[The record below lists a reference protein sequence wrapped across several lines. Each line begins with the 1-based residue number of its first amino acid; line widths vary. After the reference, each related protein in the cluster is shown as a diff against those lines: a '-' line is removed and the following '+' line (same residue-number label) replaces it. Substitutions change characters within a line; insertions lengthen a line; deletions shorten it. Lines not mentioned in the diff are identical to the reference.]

1 MLKRIR
7 LLLKET
13 VIYTV
18 CASLVSLPY
27 YGTASAQSSST
38 NANMQNAAMAG
49 REMQNSAISDLKG
62 YVNKLGYGAKDLVP
76 QSVDGVNNG
85 KGMTVEDVQKL
96 MGIYKDNDEYR
107 KQGNA
112 YIVDLEKRSVNADS
126 SDPEAAAYS
135 VLKTVSAFPKN
146 QITDSDPI
154 VQKTKETLEGL
165 EDFSKTLADCTAMEE
180 YLLQERV
187 VHEPIYEQCTRV
199 IDKTGSCQIQH
210 LYDLTEPVVHQ
221 DGPYNIS
228 SCGEGCISIWLGK
241 VGDNYIPGGSCS
253 YYEEE
258 MSFRVVKPKA
268 LKSVKLDYA
277 AYDDLM
283 RVYVGPKGKERMIYE
298 THSPFP
304 YDDNNQ
310 RIDGVRCEYSTH
322 WIWDPTGSGPGCT
335 ERSCRKIQS
344 DMPPVDI
351 TNEIKEAGKDGI
363 IRFKIR
369 AAVGGEGEA
378 YARINVQYDP
388 GAILEGD
395 LWTPEECF
403 DLAKAVS
410 DGMAQGSV
418 ECVEMPG
425 NANAGGS
432 CVSFGGYEVCSD
444 NFGASPLKGINPLCR
459 KVNVTANYSF
469 YKGDMDC
476 YTAADGT
483 LVCPKNEGGNLDD
496 CQKLVDAGCTYIKSE
511 CTEGAQGNSGNCYVY
526 TNTYDCGYDQ
536 VVSTPVSERT
546 FKCSGSVACMGTD
559 CITTDFTQ
567 STDFTKAAALL
578 HVAQQASKDMTCTGT
593 DENGNA
599 TGTEDVV
606 CTLFGGSGFECKKA
620 VGGIQNC
627 CEQPTSVN
635 FVDYITMTFKV
646 YLADSAMMSLNREM
660 QPSFVGAY
668 QDLHNSAVEI
678 VKQGLSP
685 VTKPLT
691 SYAENISGAVKNFFQ
706 PLTAAIDEIK
716 KKISQAI
723 ADMINSMLQKMG
735 IQAGA
740 GAAGAAESSTELAKV
755 TANQVSEAI
764 GTAVAVVGYVYVA
777 YQVAMLVIQTI
788 YKCEEKEFELA
799 SNRALRQCHY
809 VGSYCKSKVL
819 GACIEKRYSYCCYKS
834 PLGRI
839 LQEQIRSQLYGSAN
853 FGSAKHPQCEGI
865 SIADFGKVNW
875 DAINLDEWVA
885 MSQEAGF
892 MGADVEKLTMEALT
906 GTGGPSDY
914 EGQRFNAQE
923 RASQRLDGAPIDE
936 VRQKLE
942 EQYLTPGDKLNA
954 PQN

>member
-1 MLKRIR
+1 MLKRIS

-13 VIYTV
+13 VVYTV
-18 CASLVSLPY
+18 CASLFSLPY
-27 YGTASAQSSST
+27 YGTASAQTSST
-38 NANMQNAAMAG
+38 NANMQSAAMAG

-76 QSVDGVNNG
+76 QSVNGVNNG
-85 KGMTVEDVQKL
+85 KGMTVDDVQKL

-107 KQGNA
+107 KQGNS

-146 QITDSDPI
+146 QITENDPI

-165 EDFSKTLADCTAMEE
+165 EDFSKTLANCTAMEE

-210 LYDLTEPVVHQ
+210 LYDLKEPIEHAG
-221 DGPYNIS
+221 GPYNVGA
-228 SCGEGCISIWLGK
+228 CEGEPGCINIWIGK
-241 VGDNYIPGGSCS
+241 VGDNYWSGHCS
-253 YYEEE
+253 VYEE
-258 MSFRVVKPKA
+258 STQVRVVNPKA
-268 LKSVKLDYA
+268 IKRAVLEYTKWDDY
-277 AYDDLM
+277 M
-283 RVYVGPKGKERMIYE
+283 MVYVGKQGQEE
-298 THSPFP
+298 L
-304 YDDNNQ
+304 
-310 RIDGVRCEYSTH
+310 
-322 WIWDPTGSGPGCT
+322 IWTG
-335 ERSCRKIQS
+335 
-344 DMPPVDI
+344 PVDWRSNPNYFPPETPGKCELSTSWEAKPEVDVTKWFKEVDKDSII
-351 TNEIKEAGKDGI
+351 TFR
-363 IRFKIR
+363 IR
-369 AAVGGEGEA
+369 VSVSGEGEG
-378 YARINVQYDP
+378 YGRLRVEYDP

-395 LWTPEECF
+395 KWTPEECF

-418 ECVEMPG
+418 QCVEMPG
-425 NANAGGS
+425 NATPAGN
-432 CVSFGGYEVCSD
+432 CVTVGGYQVCED
-444 NFGASPLKGINPLCR
+444 RFGASPLKGISRLCR

-496 CQKLVDAGCTYIKSE
+496 CQRLVDAGCTYIKSE
-511 CTEGAQGNSGNCYVY
+511 CTDGAQGSSGNCYVY

-646 YLADSAMMSLNREM
+646 YMADSAMMSLNREM

-691 SYAENISGAVKNFFQ
+691 SHIENISGTVKNFFEPVTKVVETVQ
-706 PLTAAIDEIK
+706 KEITK
-716 KKISQAI
+716 FIENTI
-723 ADMINSMLQKMG
+723 AEMIKKMG
-735 IQAGA
+735 IQTGTNVATQEA
-740 GAAGAAESSTELAKV
+740 LNEAAQKTAQQVTEAL
-755 TANQVSEAI
+755 

-839 LQEQIRSQLYGSAN
+839 LQEQIRTQLYGSAN
-853 FGSAKHPQCEGI
+853 FGTAKNPRCEGI

-914 EGQRFNAQE
+914 KGQRYNAQE
-923 RASQRLDGAPIDE
+923 RAAQRLEEAPIDE

-954 PQN
+954 TQK

>member
-1 MLKRIR
+1 MLKRIS

-13 VIYTV
+13 VVYTV
-18 CASLVSLPY
+18 CASLFSLPY
-27 YGTASAQSSST
+27 YGTASAQTSST
-38 NANMQNAAMAG
+38 NANMQSAAMAG

-76 QSVDGVNNG
+76 QSVNGVNNG
-85 KGMTVEDVQKL
+85 KGMTVDDVQKL

-107 KQGNA
+107 KQGNS

-146 QITDSDPI
+146 QITENDPI

-165 EDFSKTLADCTAMEE
+165 EDFSKTLANCTAMEE

-210 LYDLTEPVVHQ
+210 LYDLKEPIEHAG
-221 DGPYNIS
+221 GPYNVGA
-228 SCGEGCISIWLGK
+228 CEGEQGCINIWIGK
-241 VGDNYIPGGSCS
+241 VGDNYWSGHCS
-253 YYEEE
+253 VYEE
-258 MSFRVVKPKA
+258 STQVRVVNPKA
-268 LKSVKLDYA
+268 IKRAVLEYTKWDDY
-277 AYDDLM
+277 M
-283 RVYVGPKGKERMIYE
+283 MVYVGKQGQEE
-298 THSPFP
+298 L
-304 YDDNNQ
+304 
-310 RIDGVRCEYSTH
+310 
-322 WIWDPTGSGPGCT
+322 IWTG
-335 ERSCRKIQS
+335 
-344 DMPPVDI
+344 PVDWRSNPNYFPPETPGKCELSTSWEAKPEVDVTKWFKEVDKDSII
-351 TNEIKEAGKDGI
+351 TFR
-363 IRFKIR
+363 IR
-369 AAVGGEGEA
+369 VSVSGEGEG
-378 YARINVQYDP
+378 YGRLRVEYDP

-395 LWTPEECF
+395 KWTPEECF

-418 ECVEMPG
+418 QCVEMPG
-425 NANAGGS
+425 NATPAGN
-432 CVSFGGYEVCSD
+432 CVTVGGYQVCED
-444 NFGASPLKGINPLCR
+444 RFGASPLKGISRLCR

-476 YTAADGT
+476 YTATDGT

-536 VVSTPVSERT
+536 VVSTPVSEKS

-606 CTLFGGSGFECKKA
+606 CTLFGGSSYECKKA

-646 YLADSAMMSLNREM
+646 YMADSAMMSLNREM

-723 ADMINSMLQKMG
+723 ADMINTMLQKMG

-740 GAAGAAESSTELAKV
+740 GAAGAAESSAELAKV

-942 EQYLTPGDKLNA
+942 EQYLMPGDKLNA